1 MGRFCFYDKKSLGNL
16 FTYWMWGGKEKEVK
30 EGTKI
35 ADLSNLKNC
44 VTIN

>member
-1 MGRFCFYDKKSLGNL
+1 MGKFCFYDKKSLGNL
-16 FTYWMWGGKEKEVK
+16 LTYWLWDVKEKEVK

-35 ADLSNLKNC
+35 ADLSNLKNR